1 MIRHEDVFPIGKIT
15 KAHGLKGEVNF
26 VFTNDTWD
34 TADCDYLICEIDG
47 ILVPFYIEEYRFK
60 NDSTALVKFEDIDS
74 VETADFLLG
83 CDVYLEKK
91 YAEQQDEEE
100 MPLNYFIGFRMEEDG
115 KLIGTIT
122 DIDDSTENWLFI
134 IEKEDGSEA
143 MIPAHEDFIIGM
155 DKEKRVITVDLPIG
169 LV

>member
-1 MIRHEDVFPIGKIT
+1 MIRNEDVFPIGKIT

-26 VFTNDTWD
+26 MFTNDTWD
-34 TADCDYLICEIDG
+34 TADCDYLICDIDG
-47 ILVPFYIEEYRFK
+47 ILVPFYIEEYRFR

-91 YAEQQDEEE
+91 FAEQQGEEE

-115 KLIGTIT
+115 KFIGKIK

-134 IEKEDGSEA
+134 VEKEDGREA
-143 MIPAHEDFIIGM
+143 MIPAHEDFIVGL
-155 DKEKRVITVDLPIG
+155 DKDKRVMTVDLPIG

>member
-1 MIRHEDVFPIGKIT
+1 MIRNEDVFPIGKIT

-26 VFTNDTWD
+26 MFTNDTWD
-34 TADCDYLICEIDG
+34 TADCDYLICDIDG

-91 YAEQQDEEE
+91 LAEQQDEEE

-115 KLIGTIT
+115 KFIGKIK

-134 IEKEDGSEA
+134 VEKEDGSEA
-143 MIPAHEDFIIGM
+143 MIPAHEDFIVGL
-155 DKEKRVITVDLPIG
+155 DKEKRVMTVDLPIG